1 MTGDPDHRRVPPDL
15 ADAATGTP
23 STSDGEPRD
32 AVSHTD
38 GQQPPR
44 QSLQEWLINAMHA
57 GDRLA
62 VTIVEQRFT
71 GTVDE
76 VGDDLLGLRAIFGRV
91 DLHLLE
97 GIPLHIE
104 LVEHEANGG
113 HRGAIGRSFGAAM
126 AARHPDADT
135 SVGTVAHPDGLDGQV
150 TAGSDFIIT
159 TARAGAVTVIPLA
172 QVAWVCDRRT

>member
-1 MTGDPDHRRVPPDL
+1 MMGDPDHRRAPRNL
-15 ADAATGTP
+15 ADAATATP
-23 STSDGEPRD
+23 STSEGERHDP
-32 AVSHTD
+32 VSDTH
-38 GQQPPR
+38 GQPPPR
-44 QSLQEWLINAMHA
+44 QSLREWLIDAMHA

-76 VGDDLLGLRAIFGRV
+76 VGDDLLALRAIFGRI

-104 LVEHEANGG
+104 LVEHAASGG
-113 HRGAIGRSFGAAM
+113 RRGETARSFAAVL
-126 AARHPDADT
+126 AARDPAGDT
-135 SVGTVAHPDGLDGQV
+135 SVGTVSHPDGLDGQV
-150 TAGSDFIIT
+150 TAGSDFVIT